1 MKHMDACEKKAGDGR
16 ILSGRRISGC
26 GLLRHRRSRRGTVD
40 SKRGRRMI
48 RMDEWGW
55 RERGRESAKERYY
68 WRDGREEGRFGYTNK
83 GRRKGGR
90 PGDRAGL
97 GKTQAFPS
105 KFEFAWE
112 KKGGEERWTQ
122 VGMEDIREH
131 GQSLGKRENR

>member
-1 MKHMDACEKKAGDGR
+1 
-16 ILSGRRISGC
+16 
-26 GLLRHRRSRRGTVD
+26 
-40 SKRGRRMI
+40 
-48 RMDEWGW
+48 MDEWGW

-97 GKTQAFPS
+97 GRIQAFPS

-112 KKGGEERWTQ
+112 KKGGEERWTGVSAGGYGRYQ
-122 VGMEDIREH
+122 GTWPEPRQTRKPMGWLAKRRSVTVTGNDGLNSIREAQDEASRI
-131 GQSLGKRENR
+131 GTKPSGVMTR